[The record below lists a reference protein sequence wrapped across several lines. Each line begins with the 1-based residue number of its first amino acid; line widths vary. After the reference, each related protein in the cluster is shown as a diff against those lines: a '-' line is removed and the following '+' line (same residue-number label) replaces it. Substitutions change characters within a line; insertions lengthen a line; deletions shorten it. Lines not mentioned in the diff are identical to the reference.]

1 MHLESQRMPPA
12 GLVRPFAIARPAGP
26 GLPFPRA
33 PASVLP
39 SPRPGKANELGVDE
53 LPEAL
58 GRRASIVMRTVRP
71 VRDSGEADQGE
82 RVGGW

>member
-39 SPRPGKANELGVDE
+39 SP
-53 LPEAL
+53 
-58 GRRASIVMRTVRP
+58 GRVRP
-71 VRDSGEADQGE
+71 MSWELMNFPKRWVGE
-82 RVGGW
+82 RQS